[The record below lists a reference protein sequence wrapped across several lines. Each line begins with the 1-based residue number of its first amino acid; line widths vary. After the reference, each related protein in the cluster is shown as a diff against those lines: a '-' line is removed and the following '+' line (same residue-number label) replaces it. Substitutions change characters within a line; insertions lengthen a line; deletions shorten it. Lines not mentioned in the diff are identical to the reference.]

1 MRRRLRPAKHKTFYC
16 LEKFVVER
24 DITPND
30 SHKRRKEHP
39 TVLMRTDPFRELDR
53 VAQQVFGTN
62 TRPAAMP
69 IDAYRHE
76 EEFVV
81 QFDLPGVEPD
91 AIDLTVERNVLTVHA
106 ERRRSVGD
114 DVELLIGERPQGT
127 FSRQLFLGDT
137 LDTEHLAAEYVDGV
151 LTIRLPVK
159 AQAKPRKIDV
169 VAKASNAAINAN
181 SSEVEPVG
189 AASA

>member
-1 MRRRLRPAKHKTFYC
+1 M
-16 LEKFVVER
+16 
-24 DITPND
+24 
-30 SHKRRKEHP
+30 
-39 TVLMRTDPFRELDR
+39 LMRTDPFREFDR

-62 TRPAAMP
+62 ARPAAMP
-69 IDAYRHE
+69 IDAFRHE
-76 EEFVV
+76 DEFVV
-81 QFDLPGVEPD
+81 QFDLPGVAPD
-91 AIDLTVERNVLTVHA
+91 SIDLTVERNVLTVHA
-106 ERRRSVGD
+106 ERRRSGGD

-137 LDTEHLAAEYVDGV
+137 LDTEHLTAEYIDGV

-181 SSEVEPVG
+181 SSEFEPVG
-189 AASA
+189 AGSA